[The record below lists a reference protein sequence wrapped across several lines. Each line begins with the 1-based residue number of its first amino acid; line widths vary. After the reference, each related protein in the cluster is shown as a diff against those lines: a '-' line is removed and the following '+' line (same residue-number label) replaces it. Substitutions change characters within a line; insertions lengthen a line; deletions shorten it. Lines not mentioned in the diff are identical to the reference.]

1 MVSPRPRPS
10 RVSFDRSSRDG
21 DGQTIGS
28 RLVNGGTVRR
38 RAPLAVTPGRLN
50 RSPIRVSKTR
60 RLARGTRQWR
70 LGAAVTVPARRLRR
84 MSAAKRLFSG
94 RPEKGPAVHVR
105 ALVRSCPTA
114 HAPRVPS
121 RDARTMRRPRRSPSA
136 YPRTCCGSSR
146 CVSRSSAAGVRRLPA
161 IPKRAFLFRGRRQRV
176 VVTHARIAPV
186 RPRGVPSRIAR
197 TSSHSQTLFSP
208 PRSRAFPTRALPRNR
223 VVTPDV
229 VMDDASSAQKGT
241 VAWIS
246 HLGARAPRLSGFLLA
261 RGFPGNAPAEGLTQF
276 LRANVPAAIG
286 FVAPHSLLPPRRMH
300 GLCKRLATDAERVWF
315 GSFAAFFFETT
326 GIGAFAV

>member
-1 MVSPRPRPS
+1 MPDTPRAAKS
-10 RVSFDRSSRDG
+10 REEDRAPYLLLVRARLAVLRQELQDLVDARLLRLPHGRRGRSGHGLAAAASV
-21 DGQTIGS
+21 S
-28 RLVNGGTVRR
+28 RLVRPVLTRR
-38 RAPLAVTPGRLN
+38 RRSDDRVATRERRNRQAARATRCDA
-50 RSPIRVSKTR
+50 RSPQSIADPRVENSSIGARHASVACWR
-60 RLARGTRQWR
+60 R
-70 LGAAVTVPARRLRR
+70 VTVPARRLRR

-94 RPEKGPAVHVR
+94 RPEKSSAVHVR

-176 VVTHARIAPV
+176 VVTHARIASV
-186 RPRGVPSRIAR
+186 RARGVPSRIAR

-223 VVTPDV
+223 VATPDAF
-229 VMDDASSAQKGT
+229 MDDAS
-241 VAWIS
+241 
-246 HLGARAPRLSGFLLA
+246 
-261 RGFPGNAPAEGLTQF
+261 
-276 LRANVPAAIG
+276 
-286 FVAPHSLLPPRRMH
+286 
-300 GLCKRLATDAERVWF
+300 
-315 GSFAAFFFETT
+315 
-326 GIGAFAV
+326 

>member
-1 MVSPRPRPS
+1 MPDTPRAAKSREEDRAPYLLLVRARLAVLRQELQDLVDARLLRLPHGRRGRSGHGLAAPRPS

-70 LGAAVTVPARRLRR
+70 LGAAVSVPARRLRR
-84 MSAAKRLFSG
+84 LSAAKRLFSG
-94 RPEKGPAVHVR
+94 RPEKSAAVHVR

-176 VVTHARIAPV
+176 VVTHARIASV

-208 PRSRAFPTRALPRNR
+208 PRRRAFPTQTLPRNR
-223 VVTPDV
+223 VATLLTRSWMMLLPLKR
-229 VMDDASSAQKGT
+229 APSRGSRT
-241 VAWIS
+241 S
-246 HLGARAPRLSGFLLA
+246 ARARRVSPVSSW
-261 RGFPGNAPAEGLTQF
+261 RGASPAT
-276 LRANVPAAIG
+276 
-286 FVAPHSLLPPRRMH
+286 RRR
-300 GLCKRLATDAERVWF
+300 K
-315 GSFAAFFFETT
+315 GSQNF
-326 GIGAFAV
+326 

>member
-1 MVSPRPRPS
+1 LVDARLLRLPHGRRGRSGHGLAAPRPS

-70 LGAAVTVPARRLRR
+70 LGAGDGSGAQTATNVRRETPFLGTPR
-84 MSAAKRLFSG
+84 KKF
-94 RPEKGPAVHVR
+94 AVHVR

-176 VVTHARIAPV
+176 VVTHARIASV

-223 VVTPDV
+223 VATPDAF
-229 VMDDASSAQKGT
+229 MDDAS
-241 VAWIS
+241 
-246 HLGARAPRLSGFLLA
+246 
-261 RGFPGNAPAEGLTQF
+261 
-276 LRANVPAAIG
+276 
-286 FVAPHSLLPPRRMH
+286 
-300 GLCKRLATDAERVWF
+300 
-315 GSFAAFFFETT
+315 
-326 GIGAFAV
+326 

>member
-1 MVSPRPRPS
+1 MPACCGCHMGGGGGAAMVSPPRPS

-70 LGAAVTVPARRLRR
+70 LGAAVSVPARRLRR
-84 MSAAKRLFSG
+84 LSAAKRLFSG
-94 RPEKGPAVHVR
+94 RPEKSAAVHVR

-176 VVTHARIAPV
+176 VVTHARIASV

-208 PRSRAFPTRALPRNR
+208 PRSRAFPTQTLPRNR
-223 VVTPDV
+223 VVTPD
-229 VMDDASSAQKGT
+229 AS
-241 VAWIS
+241 
-246 HLGARAPRLSGFLLA
+246 
-261 RGFPGNAPAEGLTQF
+261 
-276 LRANVPAAIG
+276 
-286 FVAPHSLLPPRRMH
+286 
-300 GLCKRLATDAERVWF
+300 
-315 GSFAAFFFETT
+315 
-326 GIGAFAV
+326 